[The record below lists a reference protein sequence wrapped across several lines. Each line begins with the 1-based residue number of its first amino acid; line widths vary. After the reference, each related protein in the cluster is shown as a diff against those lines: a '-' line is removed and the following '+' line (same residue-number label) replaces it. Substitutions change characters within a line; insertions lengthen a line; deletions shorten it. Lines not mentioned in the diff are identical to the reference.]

1 MKGGCFGTKCL
12 SIASITHHGEIAKF
26 YIICKREKNTLF
38 EAFIGLF
45 LDPVT
50 FDIILFLVIT
60 RLKIL
65 SVLPTKYFKSLL
77 AIQLNLQWT
86 KLLLISSKSYIIS
99 GLELHLPGSE
109 IKSSKSRPSE
119 SFLAVFCTT
128 ESSKGL
134 CCEGRN
140 LDIFFSYFGRKDDF
154 LNSLWNYLTFK
165 NQPFLL

>member
-38 EAFIGLF
+38 GAVIDLF

-50 FDIILFLVIT
+50 FDIISFLVLT

-77 AIQLNLQWT
+77 EIQLNLQ
-86 KLLLISSKSYIIS
+86 
-99 GLELHLPGSE
+99 
-109 IKSSKSRPSE
+109 
-119 SFLAVFCTT
+119 
-128 ESSKGL
+128 
-134 CCEGRN
+134 
-140 LDIFFSYFGRKDDF
+140 
-154 LNSLWNYLTFK
+154 
-165 NQPFLL
+165 